1 MRPIEPQKQEVLLR
15 EKNQWLYFAQPH
27 QIVQA
32 QTLDEVL
39 PALHQIQTLVEHKG
53 WHAAG
58 FLSYEAAPAF
68 DKALQTRPAD
78 GFPLLWFGLYPPPR
92 LVSLPEPASPKPAI
106 TWSPTVDRQTYTA
119 AIASIKDHIAHGRTY
134 QVNYTMRLR
143 AAFEANPWDF
153 FLHLAQSQNNHAAY
167 LDTGR
172 YVIASA
178 SPELFFTLEG
188 ETITCRPMKGTMP
201 RGRTTLEDQE
211 QARRLKDSEKNRAEN
226 VMIVDMIRNDLG
238 RIARVGSVRVPELFT
253 TEKYPTLWQ
262 MTSTVTA
269 QTTAPLT
276 EIFKALFPCAS
287 ITGAP
292 KVSTMQI
299 IAALETTPRRV
310 YTGCIGHI
318 APNRR
323 ASFNVAIRTAWIDR
337 ATSFAEYGIGGGI
350 VWDSTST
357 DEYAEALLKARVLT
371 ETPPAFSLLETMRWT
386 PAEGF
391 FLREKHIH
399 RLLDSADY
407 FDFPIPSKAALEA
420 FLDEIASRFTSPQ
433 RVRLML
439 TKEGELRYEAQALQP
454 NAPQPPLKA
463 ALARQP
469 IHSANPFLFH
479 KTTHRDVYETAKRD
493 FPGFDD
499 VLLYNERGE
508 LTEFTLGNLLARID
522 GRLYTPPIACGLL
535 PGTFRA
541 YLLETGQAEERIL
554 RREELH
560 ACTEIFRINS
570 VRGIQNVTLTA

>member
-1 MRPIEPQKQEVLLR
+1 
-15 EKNQWLYFAQPH
+15 
-27 QIVQA
+27 
-32 QTLDEVL
+32 
-39 PALHQIQTLVEHKG
+39 
-53 WHAAG
+53 
-58 FLSYEAAPAF
+58 
-68 DKALQTRPAD
+68 
-78 GFPLLWFGLYPPPR
+78 
-92 LVSLPEPASPKPAI
+92 
-106 TWSPTVDRQTYTA
+106 
-119 AIASIKDHIAHGRTY
+119 
-134 QVNYTMRLR
+134 
-143 AAFEANPWDF
+143 
-153 FLHLAQSQNNHAAY
+153 
-167 LDTGR
+167 
-172 YVIASA
+172 
-178 SPELFFTLEG
+178 
-188 ETITCRPMKGTMP
+188 
-201 RGRTTLEDQE
+201 
-211 QARRLKDSEKNRAEN
+211 
-226 VMIVDMIRNDLG
+226 MIVDMIRNDLG

-253 TEKYPTLWQ
+253 IEKYPTLWQ

-276 EIFKALFPCAS
+276 EILKALFPCAS

-323 ASFNVAIRTAWIDR
+323 ASFNVAIRTTWIDR
-337 ATSFAEYGIGGGI
+337 ATSMAEYGIGGGI
-350 VWDSTST
+350 VWDSTSA

-371 ETPPAFSLLETMRWT
+371 EAPPAFSLLETMRWT

-439 TKEGELRYEAQALQP
+439 TKDGELRYEAQALQP

-479 KTTHRDVYETAKRD
+479 KTTHRDVYETARRD

-508 LTEFTLGNLLARID
+508 LTEFTLGNLLVRID
-522 GRLYTPPIACGLL
+522 GRLYTPPLACGLL
-535 PGTFRA
+535 PGTLRA
-541 YLLETGQAEERIL
+541 YLLETGQAEERII
-554 RREELH
+554 RCEELS

-570 VRGIQNVTLTA
+570 VRGMQKVIVEIADSFNPRSL